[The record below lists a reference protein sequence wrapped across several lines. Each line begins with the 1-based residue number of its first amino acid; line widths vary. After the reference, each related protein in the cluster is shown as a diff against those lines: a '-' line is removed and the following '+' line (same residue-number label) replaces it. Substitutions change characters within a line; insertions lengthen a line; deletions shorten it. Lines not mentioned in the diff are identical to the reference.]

1 MTMHSDPGSGSRS
14 SSVPSSPSQPAA
26 PRSDP
31 DTAATYNDRSPS
43 ACAPQADTRITE
55 SVGKTT
61 SASTHGGPAQAGRS
75 GVVDRAREQASNL
88 ASQATEQTAQ
98 LAGEATQQV
107 RKLMTDQKR
116 RAAERLGTLSGVLRD
131 AAQKLGHDDLGGRV
145 GQYAHRAADQVDSAS
160 SYLRTA
166 ELQTFVRDTGQLA
179 RRRPEVFIGGAFLVG
194 LLAARFLKAS
204 SGTSRQA
211 DTMAGRPAHMMGG
224 R

>member
-1 MTMHSDPGSGSRS
+1 MAALALQSSIEHVRGLDSIPVAREPDRGGRHMTMHSDQGGESRP
-14 SSVPSSPSQPAA
+14 SSVPFSPGQPAA
-26 PRSDP
+26 QRSGP
-31 DTAATYNDRSPS
+31 DSAAYSDRSPS
-43 ACAPQADTRITE
+43 ACSPQPGI
-55 SVGKTT
+55 
-61 SASTHGGPAQAGRS
+61 
-75 GVVDRAREQASNL
+75 VDRAREQASNL

-107 RKLMTDQKR
+107 RNLMSEQKR

-131 AAQKLGHDDLGGRV
+131 AAQKLGHDELGGRV
-145 GQYAHRAADQVDSAS
+145 GGYAYRAADQVDSMS

-179 RRRPEVFIGGAFLVG
+179 RRRPEVFIGGAFLAG

-204 SGTSRQA
+204 SGNTRQT
-211 DTMAGRPAHMMGG
+211 DMMGG